1 MNKVRLKGF
10 DLRQSI
16 MMRLRDES
24 VAEYV
29 DSARESSGRRR
40 IGLLIKAFKRIMSSL
55 PIGSFNGELW
65 RFGGKCYVR
74 MTDAEFCSIIVDCLD
89 AMDIPAEDML
99 FADRVARICRGE
111 VMKKELVPMPNIVIF
126 ENCAFDVERRMELAF
141 SPKYVQMSKVDYPH
155 VYNEKPYEFL
165 NFLDYVLPDKN
176 LQMCLQEYLGCVF
189 IEREKAKIERILIL
203 LGSGANGKSV
213 VFDTVMGVL
222 GRDNVSN
229 FGLGALVGGSD
240 RKHNIASM
248 NGKRLN
254 YCSEI
259 RLIEIGRDSDSL
271 KTLISGEPTEARL
284 LYGNNFMA
292 RSIPLLM
299 ANANKLPRITDM
311 SHGMKRRLCVV
322 RFGVT
327 VPPDMQNPQLS
338 DDLKKEYPGIFNWIL
353 EGKERFVKNGYKL
366 SYVPNIDVVLNEE
379 CLMTSTPLRFMKWH
393 RFFPGDPD
401 GSNLPPVWRLVSW
414 IYQRYVKWCVGES
427 IIPESV
433 AKFGRELGGY
443 GYVKRRTGKGY
454 EYALFGKEVKATVVT
469 DVADVRKVITQRKD
483 ASASLWVTEDGNPMI
498 LGSRRLSYALGVSM
512 STINRFMAKGWF
524 KDCYDDSHNVFAF
537 DLKKCK
543 EALRKHEVIQSAS
556 HIKEARTER
565 SRRAAMR
572 KTFNKRMEALELP
585 YRKYKH
591 KDRVPDGLV
600 WVPDDATVYDL
611 LNQEG
616 GAMSSL
622 EDNNED
628 VPQTN
633 NTENGEKENQ

>member
-1 MNKVRLKGF
+1 
-10 DLRQSI
+10 
-16 MMRLRDES
+16 
-24 VAEYV
+24 
-29 DSARESSGRRR
+29 
-40 IGLLIKAFKRIMSSL
+40 
-55 PIGSFNGELW
+55 
-65 RFGGKCYVR
+65 
-74 MTDAEFCSIIVDCLD
+74 
-89 AMDIPAEDML
+89 
-99 FADRVARICRGE
+99 
-111 VMKKELVPMPNIVIF
+111 
-126 ENCAFDVERRMELAF
+126 
-141 SPKYVQMSKVDYPH
+141 
-155 VYNEKPYEFL
+155 
-165 NFLDYVLPDKN
+165 
-176 LQMCLQEYLGCVF
+176 
-189 IEREKAKIERILIL
+189 
-203 LGSGANGKSV
+203 
-213 VFDTVMGVL
+213 
-222 GRDNVSN
+222 
-229 FGLGALVGGSD
+229 
-240 RKHNIASM
+240 
-248 NGKRLN
+248 
-254 YCSEI
+254 
-259 RLIEIGRDSDSL
+259 
-271 KTLISGEPTEARL
+271 
-284 LYGNNFMA
+284 
-292 RSIPLLM
+292 
-299 ANANKLPRITDM
+299 
-311 SHGMKRRLCVV
+311 
-322 RFGVT
+322 
-327 VPPDMQNPQLS
+327 
-338 DDLKKEYPGIFNWIL
+338 
-353 EGKERFVKNGYKL
+353 
-366 SYVPNIDVVLNEE
+366 
-379 CLMTSTPLRFMKWH
+379 MTSTPLRFMKWH

-524 KDCYDDSHNVFAF
+524 KDCFDDSHNVFAF

-585 YRKYKH
+585 YRKFKH